1 MYIPADELKRSA
13 RLASDV
19 SESALRILDI
29 AEGLQDRNAAQALI
43 EVAQRLVGV
52 SAEMNRLVVEGC
64 LTLHASC
71 GARTAA
77 RHWRRIT
84 VLPPPGRGYRPRSLE
99 RV

>member
-52 SAEMNRLVVEGC
+52 SAEMNRTVEN
-64 LTLHASC
+64 
-71 GARTAA
+71 TAVA
-77 RHWRRIT
+77 NT
-84 VLPPPGRGYRPRSLE
+84 AGRGGLFDLARLMRSQDSGTALAPDYGSSAT
-99 RV
+99 R